1 MNLAYYPF
9 QLITTKPSVIT
20 VIDTGLPKVLLD
32 LVQAFRN
39 DDDGIV
45 LSNEQMQIQE
55 LRKASLWI
63 GDPVLEMDLDKLF
76 QRLIIKK
83 VSQLIED
90 QRLIELIE
98 QSQRLAMSL
107 LREPL
112 LSELPVTVEPGGK
125 LEQIMKYCNVHF
137 DEEVLTEPF
146 SKVEAAIQTLAK
158 LEEKRLVIFANIS
171 HYLDVESL
179 SKLLDQVKNT
189 SLELLLIEFSDVERG
204 KFFEKCQYIYIDKDF
219 MDNREL
225 ID

>member
-125 LEQIMKYCNVHF
+125 LEQIMNYCNVHF

-158 LEEKRLVIFANIS
+158 LEEKRLVIFTNIS
-171 HYLDVESL
+171 HYLDVDSL
-179 SKLLDQVKNT
+179 NKLLDQVKDT

>member
-63 GDPVLEMDLDKLF
+63 GDPVLELDLDKLF

-171 HYLDVESL
+171 HYLP
-179 SKLLDQVKNT
+179 
-189 SLELLLIEFSDVERG
+189 G
-204 KFFEKCQYIYIDKDF
+204 
-219 MDNREL
+219 
-225 ID
+225 

>member
-9 QLITTKPSVIT
+9 QLITTKSSVIT

-158 LEEKRLVIFANIS
+158 LEEKRLVIFTNIS
-171 HYLDVESL
+171 HYLDVDSL
-179 SKLLDQVKNT
+179 NKLLDQVKDT

>member
-112 LSELPVTVEPGGK
+112 LSELPVTVVPGGK

-158 LEEKRLVIFANIS
+158 LEEKRLVIFTNIS
-171 HYLDVESL
+171 HYLDVDSL
-179 SKLLDQVKNT
+179 NKLLDQVKDT

>member
-158 LEEKRLVIFANIS
+158 LEEKRLVIFTNIS
-171 HYLDVESL
+171 HYLDVDSL
-179 SKLLDQVKNT
+179 NKLLDQVKDT

-204 KFFEKCQYIYIDKDF
+204 KFLRNASISILTKISWITV
-219 MDNREL
+219 N
-225 ID
+225 

>member
-1 MNLAYYPF
+1 M
-9 QLITTKPSVIT
+9 
-20 VIDTGLPKVLLD
+20 LLD

-63 GDPVLEMDLDKLF
+63 GDPVLELDLDKLF

-90 QRLIELIE
+90 QRLIELVE
-98 QSQRLAMSL
+98 LAQQLAMSL
-107 LREPL
+107 LKEPL

-125 LEQIMKYCNVHF
+125 LEQIIKYCNVHF
-137 DEEVLTEPF
+137 DEEVVTEP
-146 SKVEAAIQTLAK
+146 SSRIEAAIQTLVK
-158 LEEKRLVIFANIS
+158 LEEKRLVIFTNIS
-171 HYLDVESL
+171 HYLDVEGMSR
-179 SKLLDQVKNT
+179 LLDQVKDT
-189 SLELLLIEFSDVERG
+189 SLELLLIEFSDVDRR

-219 MDNREL
+219 MDSREL

>member
-63 GDPVLEMDLDKLF
+63 GDPVLELDLDKLF

-90 QRLIELIE
+90 RRLIELIE

-112 LSELPVTVEPGGK
+112 
-125 LEQIMKYCNVHF
+125 
-137 DEEVLTEPF
+137 
-146 SKVEAAIQTLAK
+146 
-158 LEEKRLVIFANIS
+158 
-171 HYLDVESL
+171 
-179 SKLLDQVKNT
+179 
-189 SLELLLIEFSDVERG
+189 
-204 KFFEKCQYIYIDKDF
+204 
-219 MDNREL
+219 
-225 ID
+225 

>member
-63 GDPVLEMDLDKLF
+63 GDPVLELDLDKLF

-90 QRLIELIE
+90 RRLIELIE

-171 HYLDVESL
+171 HYLDIGSL
-179 SKLLDQVKNT
+179 SKLLDQVKDT
-189 SLELLLIEFSDVERG
+189 SLELLLIEFSDVERR

-219 MDNREL
+219 MDSREL